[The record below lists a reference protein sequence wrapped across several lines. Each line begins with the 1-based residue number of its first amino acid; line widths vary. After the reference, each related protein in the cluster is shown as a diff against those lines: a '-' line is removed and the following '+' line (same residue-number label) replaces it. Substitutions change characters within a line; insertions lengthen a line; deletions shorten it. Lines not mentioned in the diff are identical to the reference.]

1 MAEFTVVL
9 YRDDA
14 QDDALTDEQRERAWA
29 AHSGFQQHCA
39 DQGWEI
45 VATRALGTAARARSL
60 RSDARAGVVV
70 TDGPYAETAE
80 QVAGFYLVARTSLE
94 ELTEAVRALVLN
106 GESVEIRR
114 TVKFVDGVAVES
126 GDAVPSVQAP

>member
-1 MAEFTVVL
+1 MAEFTVIL

-14 QDDALTDEQRERAWA
+14 RDAALTAEERERAWN
-29 AHSGFQQHCA
+29 AHAGFQQHCA

-45 VATRALGTAARARSL
+45 VTSRALGVARRARSL
-60 RSDARAGVVV
+60 RSDGRAGVVV

-80 QVAGFYLVARTSLE
+80 QVAGFYLVARTTLDALADAAS
-94 ELTEAVRALVLN
+94 ALVLN

-114 TVKFVDGVAVES
+114 TVRFVDGLPVD
-126 GDAVPSVQAP
+126 GDDVLNAS